1 MKINSLQQKSHWDC
15 LTLKMKAVQSSERYF
30 PADKV
35 SHARRLAY
43 SVKCDVQLFS
53 SFSVDSCVMNVLEI
67 AYNCFLINYKACIWG
82 FVSSGV
88 LKMCQVQEWAL
99 IHFEAAQWLHSERD
113 LLTHK
118 KSSLH
123 HEISVFLQNFM
134 NHSTRNTVSS
144 QKTVTLNY
152 LVKVLAHNRFL
163 QALFLAP
170 NQLVAAFHYST
181 YFRSL
186 FVTMLPST

>member
-67 AYNCFLINYKACIWG
+67 AYNCFLINYKACICG
-82 FVSSGV
+82 FVSSGM

-134 NHSTRNTVSS
+134 NH
-144 QKTVTLNY
+144 
-152 LVKVLAHNRFL
+152 
-163 QALFLAP
+163 
-170 NQLVAAFHYST
+170 
-181 YFRSL
+181 
-186 FVTMLPST
+186 